1 MVLSKRER
9 YVLIGTCVAVGALAL
24 DRFVVTP
31 LLDRRSEAE
40 TQRTNLT
47 RKINQA
53 RTLIERQ
60 RLLTPR
66 WQEMLRTG
74 MKSDPAE
81 SESQVL
87 HALRNWAE
95 ECGITLSLLK
105 PERLTE
111 KSRLPQI
118 AFQASGTGNMNAV
131 ARLLWRIQ
139 TAKSPLCATEVQISA
154 RKEGSDDLSF
164 QLRLSTVY
172 SPSQP
177 AKPVPTG
184 GKTEA
189 PGVP

>member
-1 MVLSKRER
+1 MVLTKRER
-9 YVLIGTCVAVGALAL
+9 YVLIGTCLAVGALAL
-24 DRFVVTP
+24 DRFVVSP
-31 LLDRRSEAE
+31 LLDRRAEAE
-40 TQRTNLT
+40 AQRTSLT
-47 RKINQA
+47 RKLNQA
-53 RTLIERQ
+53 RALLERQ

-118 AFQASGTGNMNAV
+118 AFQASGSGNMNAV

-139 TAKSPLCATEVQISA
+139 TAGSPLRATEVQISA

-172 SPSQP
+172 SPSP
-177 AKPVPTG
+177 TAKPAPAD
-184 GKTEA
+184 GKTGA
-189 PGVP
+189 PGGS